1 MGKIAMVTQIG
12 EPKGDAKPIVVNGQ
26 ILIIDDEPEICEEIS
41 EKLEFHGF
49 HCLTA
54 LNAKSG
60 LKLLREN
67 TDISIVLTD
76 IRMPGMSGI
85 EMCKIIGSEVSGERD
100 LALLVMTGHAG
111 ISEAIEVIK
120 VGALDFL
127 TKPLA
132 SDLLLHAVERA
143 VQHIKARS
151 LERNFNE
158 QLTAQVGIMTNDL
171 QQKSYELE
179 KSNTALVISNQAK
192 DEFMTMISHEL
203 RTPLNVIVGSAQIMN
218 LQEGDPKINRRL
230 IKGIEDAGWK
240 LTDMVNSIIDM
251 VAIENKD
258 LELKLIE
265 VDILKLVEK
274 SVLSYTDKAN
284 QAGVKIDL
292 GNIVTS
298 IIMLDSM
305 RISQAIGHILDN
317 AISFSHA
324 GSVIQVSSEQDTDSL
339 TITIR
344 DNGVGMSQA
353 DILKALKPL
362 SQVDGS
368 LTKRHGGIGVGLS
381 LAKMFVELH
390 DGSLTVSSKLGYGTT
405 VILLLPVKD
414 CN

>member
-1 MGKIAMVTQIG
+1 VVKIAMLTQIG
-12 EPKGDAKPIVVNGQ
+12 EPKGDAKSIVVNAQ

-54 LNAKSG
+54 LSAKSG
-60 LKLLREN
+60 LKLLRVN
-67 TDISIVLTD
+67 ADISIVLTD

-85 EMCKIIGSEVSGERD
+85 EMCKIIRSEVSGGRD

-111 ISEAIEVIK
+111 LSEAIEAIK

-127 TKPLA
+127 TKPLNPDFLVH
-132 SDLLLHAVERA
+132 SVKRA
-143 VQHIKARS
+143 DQHIKALR

-171 QQKSYELE
+171 QQKAYELE
-179 KSNTALVISNQAK
+179 ESNTALVISNQVK
-192 DEFMTMISHEL
+192 NEFITMISHEL
-203 RTPLNVIVGSAQIMN
+203 RTPLNVIVGLSQIMN
-218 LQEGDPKINRRL
+218 LQEGDPKINRL
-230 IKGIEDAGWK
+230 IKKIEDAGWK
-240 LTDMVNSIIDM
+240 LTDMVNSIMDM

-258 LELKLIE
+258 LELKFIE

-274 SVLSYTDKAN
+274 SVLPYTGKAN
-284 QAGVKIDL
+284 QAGVTIDL

-317 AISFSHA
+317 AIKFSHA

-339 TITIR
+339 TITIM
-344 DNGVGMSQA
+344 DNGAGMSQA
-353 DILKALKPL
+353 DISKALKPL

-368 LTKRHGGIGVGLS
+368 LTKDHGGIGMGLS

-405 VILLLPVKD
+405 IILSMPLNN